1 MTKKKINF
9 KIVSSDSYGML
20 TVTIDNKYYQ
30 YQIEGYQIERVRDL
44 AKYSGYKALTY
55 LKQATKET
63 KRIKPWQ

>member
-55 LKQATKET
+55 
-63 KRIKPWQ
+63 